1 MEADY
6 SVWLE
11 THKKAN
17 TATKS
22 EQKKAYDELCSQDSD
37 ASEDVDIRIFEKL
50 RKKALI
56 DLRATQTYEDNF
68 RSSVC
73 FTFENTLVSA
83 MESTCENIFDSFF
96 HDELKKAL
104 EAAKSMV

>member
-1 MEADY
+1 M
-6 SVWLE
+6 
-11 THKKAN
+11 KKQIQLQN
-17 TATKS
+17 
-22 EQKKAYDELCSQDSD
+22 QNRKKAYDELCSQDSD

-96 HDELKKAL
+96 HDKLNKAL